1 MGPHFHEVPKE
12 GRDSSSSCQGLEGV
26 VNREFALRRYRVAL
40 REDAIVLEMD
50 AGDGCPAM

>member
-1 MGPHFHEVPKE
+1 M
-12 GRDSSSSCQGLEGV
+12 
-26 VNREFALRRYRVAL
+26 NREFALRRYRVAV